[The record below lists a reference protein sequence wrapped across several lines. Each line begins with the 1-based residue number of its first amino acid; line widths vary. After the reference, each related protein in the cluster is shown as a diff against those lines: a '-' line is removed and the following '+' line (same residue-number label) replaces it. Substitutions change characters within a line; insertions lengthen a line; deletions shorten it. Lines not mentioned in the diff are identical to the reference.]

1 MSDGEHRQLIRVG
14 VLDHLLYS
22 EAENLGLLPTMMEK
36 AKDIVDR
43 LTDAQVR
50 AVMLARIEQQTYS
63 PRIDKTLN
71 LLEVIEKVRETSEE
85 D

>member
-1 MSDGEHRQLIRVG
+1 MPAGELRQLVRVG

-22 EAENLGLLPTMMEK
+22 EAEDLGLLTAMGLK
-36 AKDIVDR
+36 AKEIADG

-50 AVMLARIEQQTYS
+50 AVMLACIEQQTYR

-71 LLEVIEKVRETSEE
+71 LLEIIEKVRETTEE